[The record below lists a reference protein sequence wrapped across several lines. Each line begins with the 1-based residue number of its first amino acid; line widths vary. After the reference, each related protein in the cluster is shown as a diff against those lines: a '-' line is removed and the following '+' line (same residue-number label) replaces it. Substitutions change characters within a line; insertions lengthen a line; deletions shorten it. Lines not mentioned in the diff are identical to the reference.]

1 MVQHGAGKAGRGKV
15 LQGRQVMSVSVKY
28 PKSDE
33 KALRKPSSFALRKA
47 QSGFSQKKWIGSHN
61 KWMQEDYLGATGR
74 VKF

>member
-15 LQGRQVMSVSVKY
+15 LQGWQVMSVSVKY

-47 QSGFSQKKWIGSHN
+47 QSGYSQKNGL
-61 KWMQEDYLGATGR
+61 EATTNGR
-74 VKF
+74 RKTT